1 MSPRPELT
9 LQTLRSEIRSGAI
22 DTVIVALP
30 DPFGRLV
37 GKRFRAEIFI
47 DSVLE
52 HGTHGC
58 NYLLTVNMEMDPL
71 EGFKVASW
79 EAGFGDFTL
88 QPDLPTL
95 RILPWQP
102 GTALVFCDHTKPG
115 VTAQVKPPD
124 ARDRSADA
132 LVRVSGKPHLR
143 TRASALLSPPEQLQ
157 PGGALVAEA
166 PRSVLRGQI
175 DALAKAGMTC
185 LCASELEFYLFNQTY
200 HSAHAAGY
208 RDLQP
213 SSDYRI
219 DYHLMQPA
227 RDEPLMRAIR
237 NGMTAARVP
246 VESSK
251 GEWSRG
257 QHEINFVCADPLAM
271 ADMHL
276 LFKQGVKEIADQ
288 HGKSVSFMAKYAPSE
303 AGNSCHIHISLWKGH
318 RPLFWDGE
326 APKPVRGVPKQNNA
340 ARPSVRGA
348 PSTLFRQFLGGL
360 MKYSPEFCLFYA
372 PTINSYKRYQPGS
385 WAPTRMA
392 WALDNRTV
400 GFRVVGE
407 GPSFRIENRMPG
419 ADANPYLAF
428 AAMLAAGR
436 AGVVE
441 ELDCGEEYLGNAYVD
456 KTLPR
461 LPSTLRDATDLFAT
475 SALARSSFGDD
486 VVDFYVH
493 HARLEIEA
501 FNNAVT
507 DWEKS
512 RYFERI

>member
-1 MSPRPELT
+1 MN
-9 LQTLRSEIRSGAI
+9 LQSLKAQVRSGAI

-37 GKRFRAEIFI
+37 GKRFRASVFL
-47 DSVLE
+47 DSVAK

-58 NYLLTVNMEMDPL
+58 NYLLTVNLEMDPL
-71 EGFKVASW
+71 DGFKVASW
-79 EAGFGDFTL
+79 EKGFGDFAL
-88 QPDLPTL
+88 LPDLATL
-95 RILPWQP
+95 RVLPWQP
-102 GTALVFCDHTKPG
+102 GAALVICDH
-115 VTAQVKPPD
+115 VKD
-124 ARDRSADA
+124 DGS
-132 LVRVSGKPHLR
+132 LVSV
-143 TRASALLSPPEQLQ
+143 
-157 PGGALVAEA
+157 A
-166 PRSVLRGQI
+166 PRSVLREQL
-175 DALAKAGMTC
+175 ALLAGRGLTC
-185 LCASELEFYLFNQTY
+185 YCASELEFYLFNQTY
-200 HSAHAAGY
+200 HSAFAGGY

-257 QHEINFVCADPLAM
+257 QHEINFIYDEPLPM
-271 ADMHL
+271 ADMHV
-276 LFKQGVKEIADQ
+276 LFKQGVKEIAEQ
-288 HGKSVSFMAKYAPSE
+288 HGKAVSFMAKYAPGE
-303 AGNSCHIHISLWKGH
+303 AGNSCHIHLSLWKGS
-318 RPLFWDGE
+318 RNLFWDAPATMRPGRNAKPSAGE
-326 APKPVRGVPKQNNA
+326 APCSGSK
-340 ARPSVRGA
+340 
-348 PSTLFRQFLGGL
+348 LFRQFLGGL
-360 MKYSPEFCLFYA
+360 MKYSPELCLFFA

-407 GPSFRIENRMPG
+407 QAAFRIENRMPG

-428 AAMLAAGR
+428 AAMLAAGM
-436 AGVVE
+436 AGVKE
-441 ELDCGEEYLGNAYVD
+441 KLDCGHQYDGNAYVD
-456 KTLPR
+456 SKLAR
-461 LPSTLRDATDLFAT
+461 LPASLRDAAALLDR
-475 SALARSSFGDD
+475 SKLARAAFGDD

-493 HARLEIEA
+493 HARLENEA

-507 DWEKS
+507 DWEKV